1 MHSFPKNLKRLRLIN
16 GLTKRKLAS
25 LIGVS
30 ESQLYKWEKG
40 IYIPN
45 SENMISLAKIF
56 GVTMRVLMEDAD
68 TKTISGPTMVAHSD
82 VNYEVGRTNDPVLI
96 RLHSIAEYLE
106 HRLQDVYAD
115 INARLEVMALEN
127 KANG

>member
-1 MHSFPKNLKRLRLIN
+1 VHSFPKNLKRLRLIN

-82 VNYEVGRTNDPVLI
+82 VNYEVGRTNDPELI

>member
-1 MHSFPKNLKRLRLIN
+1 
-16 GLTKRKLAS
+16 LTKRKLAS

-82 VNYEVGRTNDPVLI
+82 VNYEVGRTNDPELI

>member
-82 VNYEVGRTNDPVLI
+82 VNYEVGRTNDPELI